1 MIYPLDEVSLA
12 FYKKA
17 KCLQDQLDVVDAKLE
32 ATHKMMHIAM
42 DLWLL
47 LEDKASVQEANV
59 VYYRKLELEREH
71 MQLYRTRQVL
81 LQKVTKYVG

>member
-1 MIYPLDEVSLA
+1 MIYLLDEVSLA

-17 KCLQDQLDVVDAKLE
+17 KYLQDELDVVDAKLK
-32 ATHKMMHIAM
+32 ATHDMMHSM
-42 DLWLL
+42 MTLWLS
-47 LEDKASVQEANV
+47 LEGKASVQDVNV